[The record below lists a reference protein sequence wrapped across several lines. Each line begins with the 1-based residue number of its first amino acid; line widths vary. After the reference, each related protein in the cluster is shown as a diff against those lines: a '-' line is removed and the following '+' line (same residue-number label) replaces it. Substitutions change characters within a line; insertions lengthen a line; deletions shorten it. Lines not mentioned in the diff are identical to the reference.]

1 MSDPNAPYRG
11 APWLTNRDAEI
22 AGEIMQRQGPPAPP
36 RPPDPRKQRR
46 RRRRAW
52 IRAGILGV
60 IGGLLA
66 VNTLYDALTHQAVRY
81 SLLFTAVF
89 CGLAWHQGS
98 SAASMPAPPK
108 P

>member
-22 AGEIMQRQGPPAPP
+22 AGEILQRQGPVPPP

-52 IRAGILGV
+52 IRAVIFGIVGV
-60 IGGLLA
+60 ALA
-66 VNTLYDALTHQAVRY
+66 VNTLYDVLTDQPVRY
-81 SLLFTAVF
+81 SLLLTAVF
-89 CGLAWHQGS
+89 CGLALRQAQR
-98 SAASMPAPPK
+98 AASMPAPPR